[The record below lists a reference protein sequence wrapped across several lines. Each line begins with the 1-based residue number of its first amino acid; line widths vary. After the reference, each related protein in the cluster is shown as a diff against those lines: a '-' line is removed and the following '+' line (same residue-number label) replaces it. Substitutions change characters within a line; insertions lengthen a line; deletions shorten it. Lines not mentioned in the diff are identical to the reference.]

1 MKSSI
6 HPSSLKIII
15 GTANFGSE
23 YGTGKLSK
31 KFPKPDI
38 EKFFGDMVSN
48 TDVLIDTANSY
59 GKSELL
65 IGRYAPLAL
74 DNRVITKISIKE
86 NDTYDSV
93 VSSIKRSLD
102 NVQQNSFLGVLIH
115 NANFL
120 NASNANEI
128 VRGLL
133 HCQDIGLTKNIGVS
147 CYEVNEI
154 IKIKNRYNFLTNYQL
169 PENVADRRN
178 SKNADL
184 LNLKMQGY
192 NVFIRS
198 VFLQGT
204 LVSDLKSLP
213 NFLKSSKHIFQ
224 NIEDYCKEKNISKL
238 KYCLDYARTL
248 EWNSGIVLGIQNF
261 EQYKEILGELQNPIA
276 ICNFPTEVLDSIT
289 VDPRNWIDEK

>member
-1 MKSSI
+1 
-6 HPSSLKIII
+6 
-15 GTANFGSE
+15 
-23 YGTGKLSK
+23 
-31 KFPKPDI
+31 
-38 EKFFGDMVSN
+38 
-48 TDVLIDTANSY
+48 
-59 GKSELL
+59 
-65 IGRYAPLAL
+65 
-74 DNRVITKISIKE
+74 
-86 NDTYDSV
+86 
-93 VSSIKRSLD
+93 
-102 NVQQNSFLGVLIH
+102 
-115 NANFL
+115 
-120 NASNANEI
+120 
-128 VRGLL
+128 
-133 HCQDIGLTKNIGVS
+133 
-147 CYEVNEI
+147 VNEI

>member
-1 MKSSI
+1 MKSSV
-6 HPSSLKIII
+6 HPSTLKIII

-38 EKFFGDMVSN
+38 EKFFGDMVSH

-86 NDTYDSV
+86 IDTYDSV

-133 HCQDIGLTKNIGVS
+133 HCQDVGLTKNIGVS
-147 CYEVNEI
+147 CYEANEI

-204 LVSDLKSLP
+204 LVSNLKSLP

-276 ICNFPTEVLDSIT
+276 IRNFPTKVLDSIT
-289 VDPRNWIDEK
+289 VDPRNWTDE

>member
-6 HPSSLKIII
+6 QPSTLKIII

-133 HCQDIGLTKNIGVS
+133 HCQDVGLTKNIGVS

-192 NVFIRS
+192 NVVIRS

-204 LVSDLKSLP
+204 LVSNLKLLP

-224 NIEDYCKEKNISKL
+224 NIEDYCKEKNFSKL

-276 ICNFPTEVLDSIT
+276 IRNFPTEVLDSIT
-289 VDPRNWIDEK
+289 VDPRNWTDE